1 MKKKKQR
8 IIKSNLKKCF
18 ANLQSQAVLSSIQLY
33 TEAFPN
39 LEISWRFGKF
49 SHKAQT
55 PPHLFD
61 QYPQAAPQNS
71 ESVERFQ

>member
-8 IIKSNLKKCF
+8 IIKSNQILKKCF
-18 ANLQSQAVLSSIQLY
+18 ANLQQSQAILSCIQLY

-39 LEISWRFGKF
+39 LKISWRFGKF
-49 SHKAQT
+49 SRKAQT

-61 QYPQAAPQNS
+61 QYPQAASQNS
-71 ESVERFQ
+71 ESV